1 MWVRNSF
8 EGGTVGDIGLRYF
21 AEGYDVDSIGGIA
34 QAAGKTWPPPPPV
47 YARSLLSIIAVPPEA
62 SVFQLE
68 GPVYGAKAGE
78 IAYGLNWENNGFT
91 TPVAATSWK
100 WSVADG
106 VGNRLKDGSV
116 PAPGVSPVS
125 GVFEEGGS
133 YTWTVT
139 GVNAYGAGHP
149 ATYSFQAAHPS
160 GPPPPASA
168 PTLTA
173 TIASDNTVTVSGDHF
188 NDDKTVYIQATVEG
202 ISTTPNTTPNNVPDA
217 RNQVS
222 QVTADGSGSFKG
234 VVITPQ
240 GFGSILF
247 ENGKTVYVWAGE
259 TIAIVA
265 ANANVG
271 NYSPG
276 PGVSSIVKLTA
287 KTTV

>member
-1 MWVRNSF
+1 M
-8 EGGTVGDIGLRYF
+8 GDIGLRYF

-62 SVFQLE
+62 SVFQIE

-106 VGNRLKDGSV
+106 VGNPLKDGSV
-116 PAPGVSPVS
+116 PAPGVSPLS

-188 NDDKTVYIQATVEG
+188 NDNNTVNIQATVEG
-202 ISTTPNTTPNNVPDA
+202 TVGGASATPPVEPNLTQDA
-217 RNQVS
+217 RNQYV
-222 QVTADGSGSFKG
+222 QARADGSGSFKG
-234 VVITPQ
+234 ALITPQ
-240 GFGSILF
+240 GFGLTIF
-247 ENGKTVYVWAGE
+247 EDGSKAYVLAGE
-259 TIAIVA
+259 TVAIVA
-265 ANANVG
+265 KNDNVPD
-271 NYSPG
+271 YSPG